1 MGNHQLLMLCH
12 GVSCGLKQICERF
25 HQMTAF
31 CPQRAKGE
39 EPTIIDHCDEESR
52 DCFVE
57 K

>member
-52 DCFVE
+52 DGFVG